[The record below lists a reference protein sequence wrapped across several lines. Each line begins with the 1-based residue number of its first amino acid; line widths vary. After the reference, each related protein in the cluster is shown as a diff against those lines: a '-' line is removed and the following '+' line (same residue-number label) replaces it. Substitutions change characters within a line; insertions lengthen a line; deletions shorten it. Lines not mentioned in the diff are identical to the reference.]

1 MRYSSPL
8 RLSIYLAGLVTLV
21 MILLYL
27 LTCAVHW
34 EKFNIWMLA
43 GFIFIGFPLI
53 LLITYQVIRNYL
65 AEKIKLIYKTIQNI
79 KLTKEQKRSRQIDM
93 KTDVLRTV
101 ELEVQDWADRNRLE
115 MEQLRAM
122 EQFRKEFLG
131 NVSHELKTPLFN
143 IQGFIS
149 TLLDGKVEDP
159 EMTKN
164 YLLRTERN
172 IDRLI
177 TMVEELETIS
187 GLESGELELN
197 FSRFNIHSLGH
208 EVISDHEKRAKEKN
222 INLYFGNESQSPA
235 FVYAD
240 RDKIRQVLDNLIVNS
255 IRYGIENGR
264 TKISFYDMGE
274 NVLVEVSDNGIGIEE
289 KHLSRVFERFYRV
302 DKSRTREEGGTGLG
316 LAIVKHII
324 EAHNQTV
331 NVRSTP
337 GIGSTFSFTVKKA

>member
-8 RLSIYLAGLVTLV
+8 RLSIYLAGLITLV
-21 MILLYL
+21 VILLYFL
-27 LTCAVHW
+27 ACA
-34 EKFNIWMLA
+34 FNWDIFNVWLLA
-43 GFIFIGFPLI
+43 GFIFLGFPVI

-65 AEKIKLIYKTIQNI
+65 AEKIKLIYKTIENI
-79 KLTKEQKRSRQIDM
+79 KLTKEQKRSRQINM
-93 KTDVLRTV
+93 KTDVLKKV
-101 ELEVQDWADRNRLE
+101 EMEVQDWAVKNRLE
-115 MEQLRAM
+115 MEQLRKM

-149 TLLDGKVEDP
+149 TILDGKVEDP
-159 EMTKN
+159 ELHRN
-164 YLLRTERN
+164 YLLRTEKN

-187 GLESGELELN
+187 GLETGELELN
-197 FSRFNIHSLGH
+197 FSKFNIHSLCH
-208 EVISDHEKRAKEKN
+208 EVITDHDKRAREKN
-222 INLYFGNESQSPA
+222 INLYLGNEGQAPA

-274 NVLVEVSDNGIGIEE
+274 NILVEVSDNGIGIEE
-289 KHLSRVFERFYRV
+289 KHLARVFERFYRV

-316 LAIVKHII
+316 LAIVKHIA
-324 EAHNQTV
+324 EAHHQTV

>member
-1 MRYSSPL
+1 MHYNSPL
-8 RLSIYLAGLVTLV
+8 RLSVYLSGLVTLV
-21 MILLYL
+21 VIILYFAACAFNWDIFNLWLLLGFILL
-27 LTCAVHW
+27 
-34 EKFNIWMLA
+34 
-43 GFIFIGFPLI
+43 GFPLI
-53 LLITYQVIRNYL
+53 LLITYQVVRNYL

-93 KTDVLRTV
+93 KSDVLRKV
-101 ELEVQDWADRNRLE
+101 ELEVQDWADQNRLE
-115 MEQLRAM
+115 MEQLRRM

-149 TLLDGKVEDP
+149 TLLDGKVADQELQR
-159 EMTKN
+159 N
-164 YLLRTERN
+164 YLLRTEKN

-187 GLESGELELN
+187 GLETGELELN
-197 FSRFNIHSLGH
+197 FSRFNIHSLCH
-208 EVISDHEKRAKEKN
+208 EVLADHEKRAGEKN
-222 INLYFGNESQSPA
+222 INLYFGNEGQSPA
-235 FVYAD
+235 YVYAD

-264 TKISFYDMGE
+264 TKVSFYDMGE
-274 NVLVEVSDNGIGIEE
+274 NILVEVSDNGIGIEE

-316 LAIVKHII
+316 LAIVKHIA